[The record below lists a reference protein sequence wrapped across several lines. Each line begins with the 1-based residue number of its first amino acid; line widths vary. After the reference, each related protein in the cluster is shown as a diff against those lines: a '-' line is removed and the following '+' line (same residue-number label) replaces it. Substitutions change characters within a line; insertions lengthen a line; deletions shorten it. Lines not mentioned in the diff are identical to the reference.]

1 MFNNEKIYMPVP
13 QQMGRGDKMGR
24 GPYEKSGLLEDTS
37 LPPGKMVEER
47 FEIYFPLQ
55 DGKLVT
61 DEYEV
66 NVKLWYLPYGTMN
79 SDPFLWRDETRKVKI
94 SAW

>member
-24 GPYEKSGLLEDTS
+24 GPYEKSGLVEDTS
-37 LPPGKMVEER
+37 LPPGKTVEER

>member
-1 MFNNEKIYMPVP
+1 VFKDEKIYMPVP

-24 GPYEKSGLLEDTS
+24 GPYEKSGLVEDTS
-37 LPPGKMVEER
+37 LPPGKEVKER
-47 FEIYFPLQ
+47 FEIYFPMEE
-55 DGKLVT
+55 GKLLA

-79 SDPFLWRDETRKVKI
+79 SDPFLWRDETRKVKV

>member
-1 MFNNEKIYMPVP
+1 VFNEEKIYMPVP

-24 GPYEKSGLLEDTS
+24 GPYEKSGLIEDTS
-37 LPPGKMVEER
+37 LPPGKKVEER
-47 FEIYFPLQ
+47 YEIYFPIEE
-55 DGKLVT
+55 GKLLA